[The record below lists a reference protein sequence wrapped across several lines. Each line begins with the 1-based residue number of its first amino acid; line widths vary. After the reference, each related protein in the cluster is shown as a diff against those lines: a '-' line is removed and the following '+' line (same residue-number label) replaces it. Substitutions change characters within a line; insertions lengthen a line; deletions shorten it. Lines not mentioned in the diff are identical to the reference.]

1 MFGAICGLLVCVLLR
16 VLVEYLSLQFSFLTE
31 AVTWFQWIVI
41 AAAVFVGIMMVISII
56 RAIVNLKFERKNG
69 GDSL

>member
-1 MFGAICGLLVCVLLR
+1 MLGAICGLVVCVLLR

-56 RAIVNLKFERKNG
+56 RAIVNLKSERKNG

>member
-1 MFGAICGLLVCVLLR
+1 MFGAICGLVVCVLLR
-16 VLVEYLSLQFSFLTE
+16 VLVEYLSLQFPFLTE

-56 RAIVNLKFERKNG
+56 RAIVNLKSERKNG